1 MMLEYVGVC
10 EIEIKP
16 TELFS
21 GLNEQPNV
29 HSLQIVARSIIIP
42 AGCADGGML
51 ASSVKTDIVVTPL
64 STILER
70 GMTLALKKLV
80 GNSYS
85 LILSFFHFLTS
96 LTYRQVKKMGTRSGC

>member
-1 MMLEYVGVC
+1 MMLEHVGVC

-29 HSLQIVARSIIIP
+29 HSLQRVARAIIIP
-42 AGCADGGML
+42 AGCADGGTL
-51 ASSVKTDIVVTPL
+51 VSSVKTDTVATPL

-70 GMTLALKKLV
+70 GVTLA
-80 GNSYS
+80 
-85 LILSFFHFLTS
+85 
-96 LTYRQVKKMGTRSGC
+96 